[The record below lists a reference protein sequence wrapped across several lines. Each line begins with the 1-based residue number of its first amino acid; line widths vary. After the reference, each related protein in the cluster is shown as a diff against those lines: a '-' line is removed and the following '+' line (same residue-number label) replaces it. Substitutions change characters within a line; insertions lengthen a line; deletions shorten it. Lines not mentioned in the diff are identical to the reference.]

1 MVLEESAGSQW
12 AGLSTRYSHSPN
24 TYSIGADL
32 SPQASRIAQTSSM
45 AAASAYGLYEI
56 PPFEQLARINHGA
69 RAPATTPTIAHVV
82 PRANFD
88 TFTASLLTVLQILT
102 LTDWQHVLYDAA
114 RTSGSII
121 AFYFYLLLFM
131 GTSCQRPSPAP
142 GLPRLLHACARSH
155 ARRHEHARAQ
165 SQGALW
171 GQKTG

>member
-1 MVLEESAGSQW
+1 MSYEMPARETQTLSAAGHALAPYRVSSVLTFSAVAMVLEESAGSQW
-12 AGLSTRYSHSPN
+12 AGLSTHYSHSPD
-24 TYSIGADL
+24 TYSISAD
-32 SPQASRIAQTSSM
+32 SSSQAARMAQTSSM

-82 PRANFD
+82 PRASFD

-102 LTDWQHVLYDAA
+102 LTDWQYVFYDAA

-131 GTSCQRPSPAP
+131 GTSCQ
-142 GLPRLLHACARSH
+142 
-155 ARRHEHARAQ
+155 
-165 SQGALW
+165 
-171 GQKTG
+171 